1 LEPETI
7 PRQVLS
13 ALLRHDNRRL
23 LCITKLGVTCH
34 TPFRR
39 ESAALPGAGPM
50 ALELAISESGPY
62 LQLTSAANAV
72 ALALGLLAYVLTL
85 FSSVALPHSDASQP
99 FSLTLHEPKAPA
111 RVGSEI
117 HLTVT
122 VANTSNHDVSF
133 GVAPGIAP
141 DQTMSYNIEIRGAQ
155 GREAPPTPF
164 LRDLREHPKPTSGS
178 IFGYTLAPGES
189 YVGNHETV

>member
-1 LEPETI
+1 M
-7 PRQVLS
+7 
-13 ALLRHDNRRL
+13 
-23 LCITKLGVTCH
+23 K
-34 TPFRR
+34 F
-39 ESAALPGAGPM
+39 
-50 ALELAISESGPY
+50 AI
-62 LQLTSAANAV
+62 
-72 ALALGLLAYVLTL
+72 GLLAYVLTL

-141 DQTMSYNIEIRGAQ
+141 DQTMSYNIEIRDAQ

-189 YVGNHETV
+189 YEEELVITRLYDLTQPGKYTIKVARSQQPWPNAAAIVKSNTIAIAVSK